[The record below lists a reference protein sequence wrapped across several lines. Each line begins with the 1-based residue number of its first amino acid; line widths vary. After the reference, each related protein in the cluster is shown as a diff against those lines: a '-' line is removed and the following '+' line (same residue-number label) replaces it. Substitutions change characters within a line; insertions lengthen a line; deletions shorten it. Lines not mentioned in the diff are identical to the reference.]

1 MRMLFYFENISLKDQ
16 FMEFVSKY
24 REKFG
29 SKLDLFRQL
38 MLQHQLD
45 TQQKEKA
52 LTQQVEVCQY
62 GFFNDTISLVTN
74 ILLTA
79 DEYL

>member
-1 MRMLFYFENISLKDQ
+1 MLFYFENISLKDQ